1 MQILYGYLLL
11 CSPVRYRKAFKVALR
26 SSLIFSCKGREA
38 ILSCDQHTEHLQK
51 GHMMFTNRLLE
62 KCKRELTVDLL
73 RRNASASSTKS
84 SSLVQCERISF
95 IFLFFYLWICSFFF
109 YLLNYKYNTQ
119 RHVTYPRRLVFAQ
132 SNTLCMAVTPSR
144 PMGATSPPVMIA

>member
-38 ILSCDQHTEHLQK
+38 ILSCDQHTKHLQK

-95 IFLFFYLWICSFFF
+95 IFLFMNLCFFF
-109 YLLNYKYNTQ
+109 FIYSTINITHNAMSPTHDDSCSPSQTLYAWPS
-119 RHVTYPRRLVFAQ
+119 RHHVPWVPRRRQ
-132 SNTLCMAVTPSR
+132 S
-144 PMGATSPPVMIA
+144 